1 MPPHLPT
8 SLRRLPQ
15 LPLSNLR
22 SNPTRSSLCL
32 RCSLASARPL
42 STSPRLRKKGGG
54 KQDQK
59 RTVELN
65 SAKTASN
72 DDARDFSAFK
82 TEIEKATAFLRAEL
96 AKLKAGGLDLEAIE
110 ALRVTLGPGKGDA
123 GMGPAGGKG
132 RGGGESGRAKG
143 QVVRLGDV
151 SQVVPRGR
159 VVVVMV
165 GEKDVS
171 SPFSF
176 YQLHGLRPQFG
187 VLYWGICLRW
197 RVPGYEG
204 GY

>member
-15 LPLSNLR
+15 LPLSHLR
-22 SNPTRSSLCL
+22 SNPTRSTLCL

-42 STSPRLRKKGGG
+42 STSPRPRKKGGG

-82 TEIEKATAFLRAEL
+82 TEIEKATGFLREEL

-110 ALRVTLGPGKGDA
+110 ALRVTLGSGKGDT
-123 GMGPAGGKG
+123 GSGGKEKG
-132 RGGGESGRAKG
+132 RGGESGSGSGRAKG

-176 YQLHGLRPQFG
+176 PSCMVFGLIG
-187 VLYWGICLRW
+187 TIALGYLSEVEGIWL
-197 RVPGYEG
+197 
-204 GY
+204 

>member
-1 MPPHLPT
+1 MPPQLPT

-22 SNPTRSSLCL
+22 PTPTRSPLCL
-32 RCSLASARPL
+32 RCSLAARPL
-42 STSPRLRKKGGG
+42 STTPPLRKKGGG

-82 TEIEKATAFLRAEL
+82 TEIEKATTFLRAEL

-123 GMGPAGGKG
+123 GPGGKG
-132 RGGGESGRAKG
+132 RGGEGGRARG

-171 SPFSF
+171 LSVFPFLVAWSLT
-176 YQLHGLRPQFG
+176 YSA
-187 VLYWGICLRW
+187 GICL
-197 RVPGYEG
+197 
-204 GY
+204 